1 MIAPVSSATAA
12 PLRVFFS
19 SAAPIAPVAPVS
31 RQATSEHDSKSTAPV
46 SEAAVSGL
54 DLTPPARP
62 GVSVA
67 AQEGGSET
75 ENTDSGSEG
84 SGGSAGGEELSQEEQ
99 AQVAKLKAR
108 DREVR
113 AHEQAHA
120 AAGGAQAGAPSYS
133 YQQGPDGRQYAVGGE
148 VPIKAS
154 ASSSDPQAAIR
165 QLEQVVRAALAP
177 AQPSGQDRAVAAGAQ
192 AQIAQLRAQA
202 AQENRAKAE
211 EAINPEGSQGG
222 SATGEAT
229 GPAEGQPLLP
239 ALPKFDGTGASGGE
253 SGDGPS
259 TGATLGKPVSA
270 YQQAGGSNSNRSG
283 ALLSVFA

>member
-1 MIAPVSSATAA
+1 
-12 PLRVFFS
+12 LRVFFS
-19 SAAPIAPVAPVS
+19 SAAPVAPVAPVS
-31 RQATSEHDSKSTAPV
+31 RQPNSDQNQGSTAATASV
-46 SEAAVSGL
+46 SEAAAFGL
-54 DLTPPARP
+54 DLTPPATP
-62 GVSVA
+62 GVGVT

-75 ENTDSGSEG
+75 GTQDT
-84 SGGSAGGEELSQEEQ
+84 GGESAAGGEELTQEEQ

-120 AAGGAQAGAPSYS
+120 AVGGAAAGAPSYS

-177 AQPSGQDRAVAAGAQ
+177 AQPSGQDRAVASGAQ
-192 AQIAQLRAQA
+192 AQIAQLRVQA
-202 AQENRAKAE
+202 AKESRATAE
-211 EAINPEGSQGG
+211 EALNPEGGESG
-222 SATGEAT
+222 SETGETT

-239 ALPKFDGTGASGGE
+239 PLPKFDGKGGAGGEGSNSGAATGAV
-253 SGDGPS
+253 
-259 TGATLGKPVSA
+259 LGKPFAA
-270 YQQAGGSNSNRSG
+270 YQQASGDSKKSG
-283 ALLSVFA
+283 ALLSLVA